1 MEGDSKNPGAD
12 RGGTEGKEVAPTKP
26 STSSWREL
34 RKVQKDTMTRAS
46 DILKSIKDEADPEE
60 PPTQVAIPR
69 PPPVPTETKKK
80 RPRQRTR

>member
-1 MEGDSKNPGAD
+1 MEGDSKNPGSD
-12 RGGTEGKEVAPTKP
+12 RGGTEEEVAPEKK

-34 RKVQKDTMTRAS
+34 RKVQKDALTRAS
-46 DILKSIKDEADPEE
+46 DILKSIKDDANPEE
-60 PPTQVAIPR
+60 PPTQVDIPR